1 MLDLLNLSDVDL
13 ELVLNN
19 AYAFPSDIQ
28 MQIKLN
34 LHKMIGDRK
43 YLFSKQHSLYRFLL
57 NNVPSCECIEN
68 IDAINTQKQYS
79 TLYYMISSYVT
90 DSVFRSN
97 LLNVLSSKCYD
108 LQTFSQCIM
117 LLEKAC
123 TGYAD
128 RLNIIKNSKEKTSE
142 FNFAL
147 EVIEIKIRNLEEV
160 SGIISG
166 EIRTEY
172 FSMLWRILKSLTE
185 SMLNGQTS
193 PDIFEEIAATRV
205 LLSRPLQELCYYNET
220 WDRMYFTSYITYLRF
235 ENKEF
240 ARFIN
245 KQTLKFWKDDI
256 IDLLDIISRS
266 DIKGMFDTSKILHTD
281 YVNLKTDIIS
291 SYEVNRNTLIWS
303 KDITGEDKEN
313 AEAFKTMSLG
323 KIEKLCRF
331 KCSFR
336 LKDELLAFLKKE
348 FPDVKFIKL
357 IWDGIGEKNIRTVI
371 RYNDDYYL
379 LFSDSNDNLF
389 GISQLDSTGSAKLI
403 NFSKNDRDTYKV
415 ISNFEDFEKG
425 E

>member
-1 MLDLLNLSDVDL
+1 
-13 ELVLNN
+13 
-19 AYAFPSDIQ
+19 
-28 MQIKLN
+28 
-34 LHKMIGDRK
+34 MIGDRA
-43 YLFSKQHSLYRFLL
+43 YRFSKQHSLYRFLL

-97 LLNVLSSKCYD
+97 LLNALSAKCYD
-108 LQTFSQCIM
+108 LKTFSQCLM
-117 LLEKAC
+117 LVENAC

-128 RLNIIKNSKEKTSE
+128 RLDILKKPKDKTNE

-147 EVIEIKIRNLEEV
+147 EVIELKIHNLEEV
-160 SGIISG
+160 SGILSG
-166 EIRTEY
+166 EIRNEY

-185 SMLNGQTS
+185 TMLNYPVS

-205 LLSRPLQELCYYNET
+205 LLSRPLKDLCYYNET
-220 WDRMYFTSYITYLRF
+220 WDRMYHTSYITYLRF
-235 ENKEF
+235 ENKDF
-240 ARFIN
+240 ASFVN
-245 KQTLKFWKDDI
+245 KQTLKFWNDDI
-256 IDLLDIISRS
+256 IDLLDVVSRS
-266 DIKGMFDTSKILHTD
+266 DIRGIFDTSKIIQTD
-281 YVNLKTDIIS
+281 YVNLETNIIS

-313 AEAFKTMSLG
+313 AEAFKTMTLDM
-323 KIEKLCRF
+323 IQKLCRF
-331 KCSFR
+331 KTGCSFR
-336 LKDELLAFLKKE
+336 LEDESLAFLKKE
-348 FPDVKFIKL
+348 FSDVKFIKL
-357 IWDGIGEKNIRTVI
+357 IWDGVGEKNIRTVI

-379 LFSDSNDNLF
+379 LFSDSDDNLF